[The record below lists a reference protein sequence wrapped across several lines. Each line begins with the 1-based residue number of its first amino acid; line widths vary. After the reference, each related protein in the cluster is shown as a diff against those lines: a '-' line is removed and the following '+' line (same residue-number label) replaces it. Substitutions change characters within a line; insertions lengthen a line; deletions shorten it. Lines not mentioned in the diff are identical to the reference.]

1 MNTNIDSVRSMMSTR
16 QNGTNRELLGAIDKL
31 GKQMS
36 NIQSNSYTIN
46 GITYDNG
53 SEVADAIETLVRATR
68 IERRA

>member
-1 MNTNIDSVRSMMSTR
+1 MMSTR